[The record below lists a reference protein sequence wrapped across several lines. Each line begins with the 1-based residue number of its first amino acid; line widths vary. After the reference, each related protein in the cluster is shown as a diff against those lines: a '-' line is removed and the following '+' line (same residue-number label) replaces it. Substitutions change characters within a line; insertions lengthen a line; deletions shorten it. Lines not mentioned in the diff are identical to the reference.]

1 MDESSLLCV
10 CVSVLDLSLIA
21 VVDENCCGF
30 SVTSVVMLPKFAI
43 VDGSVVFIVSF
54 VIGVVDILF
63 TQLSSCGSQS
73 IFRL

>member
-1 MDESSLLCV
+1 MDESSLFCV
-10 CVSVLDLSLIA
+10 CVFVLESSLIA

-30 SVTSVVMLPKFAI
+30 SVTSVVMLSKFPI

-63 TQLSSCGSQS
+63 TQLSSSGSQS

>member
-10 CVSVLDLSLIA
+10 CVSVLDLLLIA

-30 SVTSVVMLPKFAI
+30 SVTSVVMLLKFAI